1 MGCYEVRL
9 DKWNAGAS
17 ELARQVLQIKGRG
30 DKAAAM
36 ALKQRWVDDEGVFK
50 EQRALIANRWLR
62 SPKSS
67 FVYSITGL

>member
-1 MGCYEVRL
+1 
-9 DKWNAGAS
+9 
-17 ELARQVLQIKGRG
+17 
-30 DKAAAM
+30 M